1 MVFVFV
7 QRGETLYSIARR
19 YRTTVHAIVAANGIE
34 DPNAVA
40 PGQALIIPG
49 PAEVPVPPP
58 GGITHLVRPGETVF
72 HLARRFGSTPAE
84 IVRANHL
91 AHPEFILPGQQLVI
105 PERPGAGDEWPF
117 WGRTPD
123 RRSAGAGPSPAR
135 AAPAWE
141 AGPRVPGRVRPS
153 PPVVRY
159 GRVYAGLGDGAYA
172 CWDLATG
179 RARWRLDLDP
189 APGTAL
195 AAPAV
200 FDGLVY
206 LAAPDGLVLA
216 VDAFRGGIVWRTRA
230 GDGPAQAPAVA
241 EGLLLVAAGQVLW
254 ALEVKT
260 GARVWRHEAKEG
272 IALAPAATE
281 AGVYA
286 VLGDEVVALAPQT
299 GEVLWRH
306 AAAPHVPPA
315 CAGDLL
321 LIGGQARRAADG
333 VLRWSVA
340 EPAPPAVAGEVAV
353 YPGGAV
359 DLRTG
364 EYRWQVAGPHGD
376 DSAPPDPLP
385 VAVAG
390 TLALGAGPGPC
401 LVARSLA
408 GGAPVWEHPLPAPPA
423 AQPAVVPGFVALTL
437 ADGRLVTL
445 KLERE
450 SACAR
455 ATGASAG

>member
-19 YRTTVHAIVAANGIE
+19 YRTTVHAIVTANRIE

-123 RRSAGAGPSPAR
+123 RRSAGPGPSPVWP
-135 AAPAWE
+135 APAWE
-141 AGPRVPGRVRPS
+141 TAPRGAGTARPS
-153 PPVVRY
+153 APVVRY
-159 GRVYAGLGDGAYA
+159 GRVYAGLGDGAYG

-179 RARWRLDLDP
+179 RVRWRLDLGP
-189 APGTAL
+189 PPGTAL

-206 LAAPDGLVLA
+206 LAAPDGLILA
-216 VDAFRGGIVWRTRA
+216 VDAFRGGIVWRTRV

-241 EGLLLVAAGQVLW
+241 DGLLFVAVGPVLW

-272 IALAPAATE
+272 LASAPAATE

-286 VLGDEVVALAPQT
+286 ALGDEVVALAPQT
-299 GEVLWRH
+299 GEVLWRDG
-306 AAAPHVPPA
+306 AATPAPPA

-321 LIGGQARRAADG
+321 LVGGQARRAADG
-333 VLRWSVA
+333 ALRWSVA
-340 EPAPPAVAGEVAV
+340 EPAPPAVAGELAV

-359 DLRTG
+359 DLETG
-364 EYRWQVAGPHGD
+364 EYRWRLASPDGDGPV
-376 DSAPPDPLP
+376 PPPALP
-385 VAVAG
+385 VAAAG
-390 TLALGAGPGPC
+390 ALALGAGPGPR
-401 LVARSLA
+401 LVARALA
-408 GGAPVWEHPLPAPPA
+408 DGAPVWEHPLPAPPA
-423 AQPAVVPGFVALTL
+423 AQPAVVPGFVAVTL
-437 ADGRLVTL
+437 ADGRLVAL
-445 KLERE
+445 RLERDG
-450 SACAR
+450 ACAR
-455 ATGASAG
+455 GTGAAGC